1 MPGTIASV
9 SWEELVTTALLGTD
23 RRPAGADGGPAGLL
37 DSAALHTVR
46 RRAGLLPAAPAA
58 RPDPAPADPG
68 PRCPRPPGTDSP
80 SCWRTGR
87 HRAARA
93 AGAVRPPISRS

>member
-37 DSAALHTVR
+37 DAAALHTVR
-46 RRAGLLPAAPAA
+46 RRAGLLPASPPPGPIWH
-58 RPDPAPADPG
+58 RPTPG